1 MIEKRIYIY
10 IHFYV
15 KKFVG
20 CLKMKEQ
27 QNKDHGMSRQFER
40 ENRPEPTSKRV
51 IPIPGEISRD
61 GFFFGTISECPLPPK
76 KKSHINFLAPGRLI
90 WVDQVYKWDV
100 LCDVFQVFVLNENGR
115 QNDRSSARATAEN
128 LETLEEELKTVMA
141 KELENCGPHQAK
153 MKEEM
158 GEVGGSFVFF
168 NPPRFGIILKR
179 NLEYLQ
185 DVLVFF
191 GGKRGGCFFSSLLIS
206 PMIVLEGL

>member
-61 GFFFGTISECPLPPK
+61 GFFFGTISECPLPP
-76 KKSHINFLAPGRLI
+76 
-90 WVDQVYKWDV
+90 Q
-100 LCDVFQVFVLNENGR
+100 
-115 QNDRSSARATAEN
+115 
-128 LETLEEELKTVMA
+128 
-141 KELENCGPHQAK
+141 
-153 MKEEM
+153 
-158 GEVGGSFVFF
+158 
-168 NPPRFGIILKR
+168 KR
-179 NLEYLQ
+179 
-185 DVLVFF
+185 VTSISWH
-191 GGKRGGCFFSSLLIS
+191 RGG
-206 PMIVLEGL
+206 